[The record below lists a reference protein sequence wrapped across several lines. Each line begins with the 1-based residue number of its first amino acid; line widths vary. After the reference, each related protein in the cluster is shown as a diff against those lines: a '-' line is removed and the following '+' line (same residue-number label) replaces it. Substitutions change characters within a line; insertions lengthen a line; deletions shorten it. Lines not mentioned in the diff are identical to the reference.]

1 MSRVPR
7 APFLLPTFS
16 FLLLNSQNMP
26 KKSKSQKRA
35 VRIEVR
41 ESGVHGRGVYAAEF
55 IPQGT
60 RIIEYTGQRV
70 SWEAAPNDENDP
82 HTFNFGLE
90 NGEVINPEIG
100 GNDARWINHSCDPNC
115 EAIEEDDRI
124 FIFAIRDIETG
135 EELFY
140 DYALEIDEPITE
152 ESKKKFAC
160 QCGAPNCR
168 GTMLDTSS

>member
-1 MSRVPR
+1 
-7 APFLLPTFS
+7 
-16 FLLLNSQNMP
+16 MP
-26 KKSKSQKRA
+26 KKSKNRKRA

-41 ESGVHGRGVYAAEF
+41 ESGVHGHGVYAMEF
-55 IPQGT
+55 IPKGT

-82 HTFNFGLE
+82 HTFNFGLD

-100 GNDARWINHSCDPNC
+100 GNDARWINHGC
-115 EAIEEDDRI
+115 
-124 FIFAIRDIETG
+124 
-135 EELFY
+135 

-160 QCGAPNCR
+160 HCHSPNCR
-168 GTMLDTSS
+168 GTMLDTS

>member
-1 MSRVPR
+1 
-7 APFLLPTFS
+7 
-16 FLLLNSQNMP
+16 MP
-26 KKSKSQKRA
+26 KKSKSRKRA

-41 ESGVHGRGVYAAEF
+41 ESGVHGHGVYAMQS
-55 IPQGT
+55 IPKST

-70 SWEAAPNDENDP
+70 SWEGAPNDENDP
-82 HTFNFGLE
+82 HTFNFGLD

-124 FIFAIRDIETG
+124 FIDALRDIQAG

-152 ESKKKFAC
+152 KSKKEFVC
-160 QCGAPNCR
+160 HCGSSNCR
-168 GTMLDTSS
+168 GTMLGRTN

>member
-1 MSRVPR
+1 MS
-7 APFLLPTFS
+7 
-16 FLLLNSQNMP
+16 
-26 KKSKSQKRA
+26 KKNKSRKRA

-41 ESGVHGRGVYAAEF
+41 ESGVHGHGVYAMQV
-55 IPQGT
+55 IPKGT

-82 HTFNFGLE
+82 HTFNFGLD

-124 FIFAIRDIETG
+124 FICALRGIAPG

-140 DYALEIDEPITE
+140 DYALEIDEPVTE

-160 QCGAPNCR
+160 HCRSPNCR
-168 GTMLDTSS
+168 GTMLDTS

>member
-1 MSRVPR
+1 
-7 APFLLPTFS
+7 
-16 FLLLNSQNMP
+16 MP
-26 KKSKSQKRA
+26 KKSKNRKPA

-41 ESGVHGRGVYAAEF
+41 ESGVHGHGVYAMES
-55 IPQGT
+55 IPKST

-70 SWEAAPNDENDP
+70 SWEGAPNDENDP
-82 HTFNFGLE
+82 HTFNFGLD

-124 FIFAIRDIETG
+124 FIDALRDIQAG

-160 QCGAPNCR
+160 HCRSSNCR
-168 GTMLDTSS
+168 GTMLDIS

>member
-1 MSRVPR
+1 M
-7 APFLLPTFS
+7 A
-16 FLLLNSQNMP
+16 
-26 KKSKSQKRA
+26 KKSKIRKRTA
-35 VRIEVR
+35 RIEVR
-41 ESGVHGRGVYAAEF
+41 ESAVHGRGVYATQFLSE
-55 IPQGT
+55 GT

-70 SWEAAPNDENDP
+70 SWEAAPDDDNDP

-115 EAIEEDDRI
+115 EAIEEDDHI
-124 FIFAIRDIETG
+124 FIYAMRDIEPG

-140 DYALEIDEPITE
+140 DYAMEIDEPITE

-160 QCGAPNCR
+160 DCGSSNCR
-168 GTMLDTSS
+168 GTMLALSRGVDLSRQACRPV